1 MNLKGQTEITNEQP
15 TCMLNHKVL
24 VFYGTK
30 NFKAGTK
37 VIGRLYR
44 ATLRVA
50 DDLYVLSENQLVKQ
64 WDEDSIDNSPKLCL
78 LQEIVYIQV

>member
-1 MNLKGQTEITNEQP
+1 MYCRITGI
-15 TCMLNHKVL
+15 

-30 NFKAGTK
+30 ETNRSK

-44 ATLRVA
+44 ANLTVA
-50 DDLYVLSENQLVKQ
+50 DDLYVLAENQLIKQ
-64 WDEDSIDNSPKLCL
+64 WDEDGIDNSPNTCL